1 MIGECKL
8 CGNEKELCKQSHV
21 IPNFMY
27 KELFDDKNCM
37 YTISGKK
44 NGARKTKVHQTGE
57 FDKYI
62 LCKDCDNN
70 KLGKLERYA
79 SLILYDGF
87 PKIIENRIN
96 PDGMAYTYCAEI
108 DYTKFKLFLLSI
120 LWRASISKRPIF
132 REVNL
137 GPHEALI
144 HRMLLERD
152 PGEQLKYPCLIMTY
166 LNLKKLPSELVAQPS
181 QSRVDGGIV
190 YKFMIG
196 GMIYIFFIS
205 KHIIPSW
212 LAYVAISP
220 KDDMKIIHSTPNMAK
235 KAIGSML
242 GIKSA

>member
-1 MIGECKL
+1 MMGECKL
-8 CGNEKELCKQSHV
+8 CGDEKKLCKQSHI

-27 KELFDDKNCM
+27 KDLFDEKNRM
-37 YTISGKK
+37 YTFSGKK
-44 NGARKTKVHQTGE
+44 GVTRKTKVQQTGE
-57 FDKYI
+57 FDKNI

-70 KLGKLERYA
+70 RLGELERYA

-87 PKIIENRIN
+87 PKIVANRVQ

-120 LWRASISKRPIF
+120 LWRASISKRPMF

-137 GPHEALI
+137 GPHETLI

-152 PGEQLKYPCLIMTY
+152 PGEQLNYPCLIMTY

-212 LAYVAISP
+212 LADVAISP

-242 GIKSA
+242 GIKSP